1 MAKKQFANISNA
13 ELAAKGVV
21 ALADKPNVAASYGV
35 GGLSPAQLK
44 LWFDNLGRLLAG
56 KINEIQT
63 ALSES
68 GQEYVGIDN
77 LGETISS
84 LGDLTASFLNG
95 GFATIMLAY
104 HSAADMG
111 DKKNLAT
118 LQAIINEKARLISEL
133 TEAFNNYK
141 TLIKSSSGA
150 AEVGI
155 SDSYNGTGKKL
166 SNIVSDI
173 ANGTLAAKITLQCY
187 GFATSNKATATS
199 KTLKEYADAI
209 ADALQGDI
217 NSGLL
222 EKINDRYTKTQTD
235 NFLALKVD
243 KSTYQTDKNISDGR
257 LDSLESR
264 ATTVEGN
271 IGDMSKITAIGAD
284 IALAIQ
290 SLNQDIDS
298 LQLGVK
304 PRIIR
309 GVVLW
314 ATPENL
320 NAALIAELNK
330 KVKESTGRDTPDNTD
345 SVQVWDNQMP
355 DAGKIYTY
363 HYWSS
368 AVIGDELDGWYLAS
382 IYMSPAITDI
392 PSYVLNILS
401 SSWSENA
408 DSNGL
413 YYITVPP
420 ATHGMGSD
428 MSLYIDLRRK
438 DADGNFSSCN
448 LFTVSAGGTVVCYTD
463 EKFEGKLIVRVGK
476 AYYTT
481 NTTNIVSIEME
492 KVNGLE
498 EALAAKVDK
507 NGGEVAETVT
517 TFPDISGTAANLAS
531 GNTLKVLF
539 GKIKNWL
546 GRLKALAFKDKIKNA
561 DVDSAAAIEYA
572 KLSGV
577 APESHSHDDRYYTE
591 SEINTKLNA
600 KQDTLS
606 WDDTPTS
613 GSSKPV
619 KSGGVYTE
627 LNKKVTAS
635 GGEIGD
641 TKVTFSDATGTR
653 SNISSGDTTKSL
665 FGKIKQWFAALG
677 TLAFKS
683 SITNS
688 DVSSSAAIDK
698 SKISGLG
705 SLAAKSTISNADVA
719 SDAAIDKSKISGLG
733 SLAAKSS
740 ITNSDIASN
749 AAISTSKIS
758 GLGSLATKSSVGTS
772 DFASGATAPV
782 AIKALYASDDT
793 SKGTIETR
801 LTNLG
806 FKSGAAG
813 ITQTNCTISTNSLQ
827 KMGKWC
833 IFNFE
838 MSKSQNGNYTIAIT
852 IPEGF
857 RPKDTTQIILLEP
870 GSSLGAQYCRV
881 FANGKI
887 TNFNSTTAF
896 KPGYASSY
904 VFHNVWWK
912 LE

>member
-35 GGLSPAQLK
+35 GGLSPTQLK

-77 LGETISS
+77 LGKTIAS

-111 DKKNLAT
+111 DEKNLAT

-155 SDSYNGTGKKL
+155 SDSYNGAGKKL
-166 SNIVSDI
+166 SDLVSDI

-217 NSGLL
+217 SSGLL

-271 IGDMSKITAIGAD
+271 IGDMSKIAAIGAN

-290 SLNQDIDS
+290 SLNQDVDS

-314 ATPENL
+314 ATPETL
-320 NAALIAELNK
+320 DATLIAELNK
-330 KVKESTGRDTPDNTD
+330 KVKESTGRDAPDNTD

-382 IYMSPAITDI
+382 IYMSPA
-392 PSYVLNILS
+392 
-401 SSWSENA
+401 
-408 DSNGL
+408 
-413 YYITVPP
+413 
-420 ATHGMGSD
+420 
-428 MSLYIDLRRK
+428 
-438 DADGNFSSCN
+438 
-448 LFTVSAGGTVVCYTD
+448 
-463 EKFEGKLIVRVGK
+463 
-476 AYYTT
+476 
-481 NTTNIVSIEME
+481 
-492 KVNGLE
+492 
-498 EALAAKVDK
+498 
-507 NGGEVAETVT
+507 
-517 TFPDISGTAANLAS
+517 
-531 GNTLKVLF
+531 NTL
-539 GKIKNWL
+539 
-546 GRLKALAFKDKIKNA
+546 
-561 DVDSAAAIEYA
+561 EQ
-572 KLSGV
+572 KL
-577 APESHSHDDRYYTE
+577 
-591 SEINTKLNA
+591 
-600 KQDTLS
+600 
-606 WDDTPTS
+606 
-613 GSSKPV
+613 
-619 KSGGVYTE
+619 
-627 LNKKVTAS
+627 
-635 GGEIGD
+635 
-641 TKVTFSDATGTR
+641 
-653 SNISSGDTTKSL
+653 
-665 FGKIKQWFAALG
+665 
-677 TLAFKS
+677 
-683 SITNS
+683 
-688 DVSSSAAIDK
+688 
-698 SKISGLG
+698 
-705 SLAAKSTISNADVA
+705 
-719 SDAAIDKSKISGLG
+719 
-733 SLAAKSS
+733 
-740 ITNSDIASN
+740 
-749 AAISTSKIS
+749 
-758 GLGSLATKSSVGTS
+758 
-772 DFASGATAPV
+772 
-782 AIKALYASDDT
+782 
-793 SKGTIETR
+793 
-801 LTNLG
+801 
-806 FKSGAAG
+806 
-813 ITQTNCTISTNSLQ
+813 
-827 KMGKWC
+827 
-833 IFNFE
+833 
-838 MSKSQNGNYTIAIT
+838 
-852 IPEGF
+852 
-857 RPKDTTQIILLEP
+857 
-870 GSSLGAQYCRV
+870 
-881 FANGKI
+881 
-887 TNFNSTTAF
+887 
-896 KPGYASSY
+896 
-904 VFHNVWWK
+904 
-912 LE
+912 

>member
-1 MAKKQFANISNA
+1 MAKKQLANISNA
-13 ELAAKGVV
+13 ELQAKGVV

-35 GGLSPAQLK
+35 GGLSPTQLK

-56 KINEIQT
+56 KINAIQT
-63 ALSES
+63 ALSEE

-77 LGETISS
+77 LGENITS

-95 GFATIMLAY
+95 GFATILLAY
-104 HSAADMG
+104 HTAADMG
-111 DKKNLAT
+111 DTKNLAT

-133 TEAFNNYK
+133 TEAFGNYK
-141 TLIKSSSGA
+141 TLVKSNAGA

-155 SDSYNGTGKKL
+155 SDAYNGSGKKL
-166 SNIVSDI
+166 SNLVADVF
-173 ANGTLAAKITLQCY
+173 NGTLAAKITLQCY
-187 GFATSNKATATS
+187 GFATSNKDTATA
-199 KTLKEYADAI
+199 KTLKAYADAV

-235 NFLALKVD
+235 NLLSQKVD
-243 KSTYQTDKNISDGR
+243 KTTYQTDKNISDGR
-257 LDSLESR
+257 LDSLEDR
-264 ATTVEGN
+264 ATSVEGN
-271 IGDMSKITAIGAD
+271 IGDMSKISSIASN

-304 PRIIR
+304 PRVMR

-314 ATPENL
+314 ATPETL
-320 NAALIAELNK
+320 DASLIAELNV
-330 KVKESTGRDTPDNTD
+330 KVKESTGRDTPNNTD

-355 DAGKIYTY
+355 DAGKVYTY

-368 AVIGDELDGWYLAS
+368 EVIGDELDGWYLAS
-382 IYMSPAITDI
+382 IYTSPAITDI
-392 PSYVLNILS
+392 PSYVLNILP
-401 SSWSENA
+401 SSWSVSA
-408 DSNGL
+408 DSDGL
-413 YYITVPP
+413 YYITVTPEV
-420 ATHGMGSD
+420 HGMGSD
-428 MSLYIDLRRK
+428 MSLYIDLRKK
-438 DADGNFSSCN
+438 DEDGNFASCN
-448 LFTVSAGGTVVCYTD
+448 LFTVSATGTVVCYSD

-507 NGGEVAETVT
+507 DGGESGDMVSVVPEFEGEVA
-517 TFPDISGTAANLAS
+517 NLTS

-577 APESHSHDDRYYTE
+577 APSSHTHDDRYYTE
-591 SEINTKLNA
+591 SEMNTKLNG

-606 WDDTPTS
+606 WDSTPTANS
-613 GSSKPV
+613 TKPV
-619 KSGGVYTE
+619 TSGGIKTA
-627 LNKKVTAS
+627 LDGKVAAS
-635 GGEIGD
+635 GGEIGN
-641 TKVTFSDATGTR
+641 TKVTFSDATSTR
-653 SNISSGDTTKSL
+653 SNISSGDTTKNL
-665 FGKIKQWFAALG
+665 FSKIKQWFAALG
-677 TLAFKS
+677 SLAFKS

-705 SLAAKSTISNADVA
+705 TLAGKSSISNSDVA

-782 AIKALYASDDT
+782 ATKALYASDDT

-806 FKSGAAG
+806 FKSGVAA
-813 ITQTNCTISTNSLQ
+813 ITQESCTISGNTLQ

-833 IFNFE
+833 VFNLTIE
-838 MSKSQNGNYTIAIT
+838 KSQNGNYSIAIT
-852 IPEGF
+852 VPEGF
-857 RPKDTTQIILLEP
+857 RPKETTQIILLQP
-870 GSSLGAQYCRV
+870 GSTNGFQYCRV

-887 TNFNSTTAF
+887 TNFNSTTEF
-896 KPGYASSY
+896 KPGYAAKY
-904 VFHNVWWK
+904 VFLNAWWE
-912 LE
+912 LA